1 MCDWDW
7 SKCYSMIPVHSNEG
21 MFWSMQYLGAD
32 ADGNKAAFKLN
43 TATSWDNNQVGIQGV
58 TISEASK
65 KLVDAGGEDNI
76 EIGNPGWY
84 IVVVKVTLEG
94 RNYKYAV
101 DFYKPEVY
109 LTGDT
114 SGGWDSFTEANMF
127 TVPEG
132 KGEFVSPAFVASG
145 EVRMCIKLADIDWW
159 KSEFIILGGK
169 IEYRGTGED
178 QERAMGNAG
187 QKAYLNFIDNKGAIK

>member
-1 MCDWDW
+1 
-7 SKCYSMIPVHSNEG
+7 MIPVHSNEG

-84 IVVVKVTLEG
+84 IVVVKSLSKDGIINTQSIS
-94 RNYKYAV
+94 
-101 DFYKPEVY
+101 
-109 LTGDT
+109 T
-114 SGGWDSFTEANMF
+114 S
-127 TVPEG
+127 P
-132 KGEFVSPAFVASG
+132 K
-145 EVRMCIKLADIDWW
+145 CI
-159 KSEFIILGGK
+159 
-169 IEYRGTGED
+169 
-178 QERAMGNAG
+178 
-187 QKAYLNFIDNKGAIK
+187 